1 MATDWLAVLA
11 TKGAAWGITPAE
23 TAELADLVQDA
34 RNALTQARNETTR
47 TPVATAV
54 CRECF
59 KVMEEK
65 MRFLKSHFFLMPL
78 LTAADFVSLGLK
90 PHDNNPSPIPP
101 PKGFAEADISY
112 PGVGTLEVHCRL
124 VAGQPPLDERSDY
137 GYRVYYGVMP
147 VGGASAEDATG
158 TKRELVKAPQT
169 GADLPHSKWVRRK
182 KEQFHF
188 PGDSGKTVWICIR
201 FENSKG
207 QSGPWG
213 PLTSAIIP

>member
-11 TKGAAWGITPAE
+11 TKAAAWGISAAE
-23 TAELADLVQDA
+23 VAELTDLVQDA
-34 RNALTQARNETTR
+34 QSALAQAKNESTR
-47 TPVATAV
+47 TPAATAL
-54 CRECF
+54 CKERF
-59 KVMEEK
+59 KRMIEK
-65 MRFLKSHFFLMPL
+65 MRYDKNHFFLSPPL
-78 LTAADFVSLGLK
+78 TPSEIVSLGLK
-90 PHDNNPSPIPP
+90 PHDTNPSPIPP

-112 PGVGTLEVHCRL
+112 PGVGTLELHCRP

-169 GADLPHSKWVRRK
+169 GADLPHSQWVRRK
-182 KEQFHF
+182 RERFSF
-188 PGDSGKTVWICIR
+188 PGDSGKTVWIAIR
-201 FENSKG
+201 YENSKG